1 VITPLVST
9 SGQTVV
15 IDASLW
21 ISFLLPGDVHH
32 MSAVIWLNA
41 HINGGGNIVAPSIL
55 AVETGSGIARV
66 AQNAAFAR
74 NAVSVTYS
82 FPYLSMQG
90 MDQAVI
96 DEATDVAITFG
107 LKGADS
113 IYVALAKQLGVP
125 LVTFGNEQ
133 LTRPASVIATIRP

>member
-1 VITPLVST
+1 
-9 SGQTVV
+9 
-15 IDASLW
+15 
-21 ISFLLPGDVHH
+21 
-32 MSAVIWLNA
+32 
-41 HINGGGNIVAPSIL
+41 
-55 AVETGSGIARV
+55 
-66 AQNAAFAR
+66 
-74 NAVSVTYS
+74 
-82 FPYLSMQG
+82 MQG